1 MTGSTTVKL
10 FALGL
15 LISTAAACSP
25 IVAVHGNLVEPDR
38 LAQVQQGVSR
48 KNDVADVLGT
58 PSATGT
64 FDPNVWYYIGQRT
77 EKTAFFAPEITE
89 RKVVVLHFDDGG
101 VVRQVDQLD
110 LAAGQDIDIVARATP
125 TAGKDLSFLEQM
137 LGNVGRFSGGK
148 KSQGP
153 GVPGGG
159 G

>member
-15 LISTAAACSP
+15 LVSAASACSP
-25 IVAVHGNLVEPDR
+25 MVAVHGNLVEPDR
-38 LAQVQQGVSR
+38 LAQIQQGLSR
-48 KNDVADVLGT
+48 KSDVADVLGT

-77 EKTAFFAPEITE
+77 EKLAFFKPEITE
-89 RKVVVLHFDDGG
+89 RKVVVVRFDESG
-101 VVRQVDQLD
+101 VVRQVEQLD
-110 LAAGQDIDIVARATP
+110 LAAGQDIDIVSRSTP
-125 TAGKDLSFLEQM
+125 TAGKDITFLEQM
-137 LGNVGRFSGGK
+137 LGNVGRFSGTK
-148 KSQGP
+148 KGQGP